1 MSDYIW
7 NLIFINDL
15 NNFEILQQVL
25 IQLPQNKQIH
35 CIKCWFL
42 AKKKKLNAASEVWL
56 KNCKNFL
63 YNVRFQNNYTIL
75 I

>member
-25 IQLPQNKQIH
+25 TQLPQKKQIH
-35 CIKCWFL
+35 WIKCWFL
-42 AKKKKLNAASEVWL
+42 AKKKKLNAEWGVIKES
-56 KNCKNFL
+56 KNLL
-63 YNVRFQNNYTIL
+63 YNVWFQNNYTI
-75 I
+75 

>member
-35 CIKCWFL
+35 WIKCWFL
-42 AKKKKLNAASEVWL
+42 AKKKKLNAANEEWNL
-56 KNCKNFL
+56 TE
-63 YNVRFQNNYTIL
+63 FQESFVQCMVSK
-75 I
+75 

>member
-25 IQLPQNKQIH
+25 IQLPQNK
-35 CIKCWFL
+35 
-42 AKKKKLNAASEVWL
+42 
-56 KNCKNFL
+56 
-63 YNVRFQNNYTIL
+63 
-75 I
+75 